1 MLAGALLLTLGTGL
15 FVASEFAL
23 VNIERSDV
31 QARFDAG
38 DKKVRNSWRAIKKT
52 STHLSAAQLGITITT
67 ILTGF
72 LAEPALGRML
82 SPWLESLG
90 LEPPTV
96 SALSLV
102 LAMAIATLTSFL
114 IGELV
119 PKNMALAAPF
129 RVLRWIAPFQIAF
142 TWTFGILIR
151 FLQGNGNF
159 LVRKLGV
166 EPKEELS
173 SARSAE
179 ELAALVRRSAEL
191 GSLERETAELLTNM
205 LELSTLV
212 AADIITPRNKL
223 HALERNAT
231 ANDLLQLAK
240 TTGHSRFPVMGE
252 DIDDIVGMVHLKRA
266 MSVPAERRSQVPVS
280 ALMVEPLRVP
290 ETMQLAS
297 LIVELRGKSL
307 QVAVVIDE
315 YGGTAG
321 LVTLED
327 AIEELVGELSDEHDR
342 PSLGIQR
349 FGDGSILFSGMSRP
363 DELAEF
369 GVQVSEDADYDT
381 MSGFVM
387 SELGRIPEVGDSL
400 ELENGTL
407 RVERMDGRRVDRVRF
422 ISKPVSDD

>member
-1 MLAGALLLTLGTGL
+1 MLAGALMLTLGTGL

-23 VNIERSDV
+23 VSIERSDV

-38 DKKVRNSWRAIKKT
+38 DRKVRSSWRAIQKT

-82 SPWLESLG
+82 SPWLSSSG
-90 LEPPTV
+90 LDNGAV

-102 LAMAIATLTSFL
+102 LALTIATLTSFL

-191 GSLERETAELLTNM
+191 GSLERETAELLTNT

-212 AADIITPRNKL
+212 AADIITPRPKV
-223 HALERNAT
+223 HALERTST
-231 ANDLLQLAK
+231 AHDLMLLAK
-240 TTGHSRFPVMGE
+240 STGHSRFPVLGE
-252 DIDDIVGMVHLKRA
+252 DIDDIVGMVHLKRG
-266 MSVPAERRSQVPVS
+266 MSVPPDRREQVPVS

-290 ETMQLAS
+290 ETMSLAN
-297 LIVELRGKSL
+297 LIVELRGRSL

-327 AIEELVGELSDEHDR
+327 AVEELVGELSDEHDR

-363 DELAEF
+363 DELTEY
-369 GVQVSEDADYDT
+369 GIQVSEDADYDT
-381 MSGFVM
+381 LSGFVM
-387 SELGRIPEVGDSL
+387 AGLGRIPEVGDSL
-400 ELENGTL
+400 ELENGSF

-422 ISKPVSDD
+422 IPRLSGND

>member
-1 MLAGALLLTLGTGL
+1 MLAGALMLTFGTGL

-23 VNIERSDV
+23 VNVERSDV
-31 QARFDAG
+31 QAQFEGG
-38 DKKVRNSWRAIKKT
+38 DRKVRNSWRAIKRT

-72 LAEPALGRML
+72 LAEPALGRMISPALL
-82 SPWLESLG
+82 SYG
-90 LEPPTV
+90 LEE
-96 SALSLV
+96 SAAAALSLV
-102 LAMAIATLTSFL
+102 LAMTLATLTSFL

-119 PKNMALAAPF
+119 PKNMALAAPL
-129 RVLRWIAPFQIAF
+129 RVLRWVAPFQIAF
-142 TWTFGILIR
+142 TWTFSVLIR

-212 AADIITPRNKL
+212 AADIITPRTKV
-223 HALERNAT
+223 HSLERNAT
-231 ANDLLQLAK
+231 AQEVLGLAK
-240 TTGHSRFPVMGE
+240 STGHSRFPVFGE
-252 DIDDIVGMVHLKRA
+252 DIDDIVGMVHLKKA
-266 MSVPAERRSQVPVS
+266 MAVPADRRSQVPVS

-290 ETMQLAS
+290 ETMPLAN

-342 PSLGIQR
+342 PVLGIQR

-363 DELAEF
+363 DELTEF
-369 GVQVSEDADYDT
+369 GIDVSEDADYDT
-381 MSGFVM
+381 LSGFVM
-387 SELGRIPEVGDSL
+387 AELGRIPETGDTL
-400 ELENGTL
+400 ELANGIL

-422 ISKPVSDD
+422 LPSGESDD

>member
-212 AADIITPRNKL
+212 AADIITPRTKL
-223 HALERNAT
+223 HVLERNAT
-231 ANDLLQLAK
+231 ATDLMQLAK

-266 MSVPAERRSQVPVS
+266 MAVPSERRSQVPVS

-422 ISKPVSDD
+422 IPKPVSDD